1 MRFLVPAVVLTAGL
15 IGCDD
20 CGGSTLAIRGLCEP
34 RIQLGTRAELA
45 IVYETDMGPDPLGA
59 TSATVAGSS
68 IATITQGPT
77 DDRIS
82 ITGIAV
88 GQTTIELLLQGD
100 DEPAWFL
107 LTVEP
112 DAPTYACDGRDPPGF
127 FITGRGTPP
136 Q

>member
-1 MRFLVPAVVLTAGL
+1 MRSFASAAFAVGL

-20 CGGSTLAIRGLCEP
+20 CGTSSLAIRGLCEP
-34 RIQLGTRAELA
+34 RIQVGTRAELA
-45 IVYETDMGPDPLGA
+45 IVYETDVGPDPVGA
-59 TSATVAGSS
+59 TSANVGDES
-68 IATITQGPT
+68 IATLTQGPT
-77 DDRIS
+77 TDRIS

-88 GQTTIELLLQGD
+88 GQTTIELLLQSD
-100 DEPAWFL
+100 EEPAWFF

-112 DAPTYACDGRDPPGF
+112 GAPAYECDGHDPPDGF